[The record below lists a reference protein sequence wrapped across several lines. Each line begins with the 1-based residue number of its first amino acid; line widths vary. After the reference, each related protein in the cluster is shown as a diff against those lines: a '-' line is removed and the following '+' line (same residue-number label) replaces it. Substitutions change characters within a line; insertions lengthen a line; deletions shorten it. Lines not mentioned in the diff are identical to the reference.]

1 MEQRTCTGF
10 RWWPG
15 KMAGVGRDGGQCRW
29 VPELGPRGLIG
40 TRGALGGSRV
50 RQGRMGWGMQLWHD
64 GMSPLTTALAPF
76 LGRVNPT
83 ATTNGKSAREPVAKC
98 KLDQYKKKKIP
109 VSTGQISPRDKL
121 CYSSGNLEKCP

>member
-1 MEQRTCTGF
+1 
-10 RWWPG
+10 
-15 KMAGVGRDGGQCRW
+15 
-29 VPELGPRGLIG
+29 
-40 TRGALGGSRV
+40 
-50 RQGRMGWGMQLWHD
+50 MQLWHD

-76 LGRVNPT
+76 LGRVNPG